1 MIVREALAMV
11 LKFLTEMVGLEGLA
25 IGILATVVA
34 VLWYLREAADAFV
47 VLARWAR
54 IGSIIGFVVLVLFVA
69 GTVFGVV
76 EPGSIDAAL
85 DQFTH

>member
-11 LKFLTEMVGLEGLA
+11 LEFLTEMVGLEGLA

-85 DQFTH
+85 DQISS

>member
-11 LKFLTEMVGLEGLA
+11 LEFLTEMVGLEGLA

-76 EPGSIDAAL
+76 EPDSIDAAL
-85 DQFTH
+85 DQISS

>member
-11 LKFLTEMVGLEGLA
+11 LEFLTEMVGLEGLA

>member
-11 LKFLTEMVGLEGLA
+11 LEFLTEMVGLEGLA
-25 IGILATVVA
+25 IGILATAVA